1 MASASSTH
9 PQTAPQ
15 VFIGFPAPRW
25 RFDAQ
30 NNEPLQLQDDF
41 KQSLFFFILFIFCG
55 WGWGSFL
62 ICFSSPSTL
71 YKSSENDG
79 DEEEER
85 CLKSPLWSILGC
97 LSNSLCVC
105 VCVCVCVC
113 CLLYTSPSPRDVHK
127 SRMPSSA

>member
-41 KQSLFFFILFIFCG
+41 KH
-55 WGWGSFL
+55 
-62 ICFSSPSTL
+62 
-71 YKSSENDG
+71 
-79 DEEEER
+79 
-85 CLKSPLWSILGC
+85 LKKIVLVLVLRVGGEGGG
-97 LSNSLCVC
+97 LS
-105 VCVCVCVC
+105 
-113 CLLYTSPSPRDVHK
+113 
-127 SRMPSSA
+127 